1 MFWRSVVVKL
11 WFTILLFFSFVLITL
26 TILLLQFF
34 ESYHVNEAEQDLMQ
48 TANVVT
54 KIVGDYHDSDLSA
67 DTIEKVMD
75 PSNRIVVFFDEKDYW
90 ISGTSDK
97 TLESVEL
104 DWFYSDTDL
113 NEVLL
118 NHNTLKKIA
127 TLPHTNTEVVIVGQ
141 PLQNNQGAVFVYQSL
156 DKVEETTSQTTR
168 LIILAAGIAIVLT
181 TFFAFFLSTRIT
193 SPLIK
198 MRKAAMELAKGEF
211 HTKVP
216 ILTHDEIGEL
226 AIAFNRMGRQLKYNI
241 HALNQE
247 KEQAQSILT
256 SMADGVISLNR
267 DGEIVLTNPPADR
280 FIDLLMYDREGKDQK
295 NQNIAPNELRDA
307 LHQVISQEKEVMTDI
322 SAQGRIFV
330 MIMSP
335 LYNQSYVRGAVAV
348 IRDMTEERQLDKL
361 RKDFIANVSHELR
374 TPISMLQ
381 GYSEAIKD
389 DIAETKEEKNELAQ
403 IIYEEA
409 NRMGRLVNE
418 LLDLAR
424 MEAGHL
430 TLDIEEVE
438 VDPYL
443 NKIYKKFHGLA
454 MEKSIQFDLIN
465 EIQEKYVCIDPDRM
479 EQVLTNLIDNAIRH
493 TDEDGIVKLVAKST
507 QEHFIFTVLDNGSGI
522 VGEDLPFIFER
533 FYKAD
538 KSRAKTNGNTGT
550 GLGLA
555 IAKNIVEAA
564 GGTINV
570 HSKINEGTT
579 FIVSLPKNSKK

>member
-280 FIDLLMYDREGKDQK
+280 FIDLLMYDREGKDQQ